1 MSSLFSLKEIK
12 FSLKWSSPSSLYVQ
26 FTAAGQNRGIISERY
41 MYLIYVVIIRIA
53 CYPIVDLIKY
63 LVIETNINIL
73 FSFIYMHV

>member
-12 FSLKWSSPSSLYVQ
+12 FSLKWSSPSSLDVQ
-26 FTAAGQNRGIISERY
+26 FTAAGQNRGIISER
-41 MYLIYVVIIRIA
+41 YLIYVVIIRIA